1 MCRRAGWREKGGR
14 VGQVGIRES
23 RQPNKQMGG
32 PWCVKAL
39 GTLSDKR
46 EQISVAGAWPTGGR
60 EQKIR
65 PDFTL
70 RRA

>member
-1 MCRRAGWREKGGR
+1 MG
-14 VGQVGIRES
+14 VRES
-23 RQPNKQMGG
+23 RQPHKQTGVPRCM
-32 PWCVKAL
+32 KDL
-39 GTLSDKR
+39 GTDSDKG

-70 RRA
+70 GSV